1 VTEIAVIGYP
11 SEGNFDFVAGLRAA
25 GVDASLLSPYAAK
38 ELSVGDV
45 GLVRLDVLRTLDGV
59 EDGLEV
65 MADLE
70 RRGIRIVNP
79 PVSLLATHDKLRTYA
94 LLAAAGI
101 PHPRTQH
108 LVEAEKVLRLRP
120 PVVLKPRFGSWGKDV
135 WRCRDRD
142 ELRLRAEELVTRG
155 WFRRHGMLAQELLP
169 SPGYDFRLLVAG
181 GRLVGAA
188 RRISA
193 PGEWRTNV
201 SVGGRLEPLVP
212 PAGAVAVAL
221 RAAHASG
228 ADLVGVDVLPA
239 GDRFIVL
246 ELNGTADFCSVH
258 SLAGRDVYADLAAAL
273 SLTATR
279 SAVRA

>member
-101 PHPRTQH
+101 LIRVRSIWSRPRRCSDCAHPSCSSR
-108 LVEAEKVLRLRP
+108 
-120 PVVLKPRFGSWGKDV
+120 GS
-135 WRCRDRD
+135 
-142 ELRLRAEELVTRG
+142 A
-155 WFRRHGMLAQELLP
+155 
-169 SPGYDFRLLVAG
+169 
-181 GRLVGAA
+181 
-188 RRISA
+188 
-193 PGEWRTNV
+193 
-201 SVGGRLEPLVP
+201 
-212 PAGAVAVAL
+212 AGARTCGGAVT
-221 RAAHASG
+221 
-228 ADLVGVDVLPA
+228 
-239 GDRFIVL
+239 
-246 ELNGTADFCSVH
+246 GTSCGSEPK
-258 SLAGRDVYADLAAAL
+258 S
-273 SLTATR
+273 S
-279 SAVRA
+279 